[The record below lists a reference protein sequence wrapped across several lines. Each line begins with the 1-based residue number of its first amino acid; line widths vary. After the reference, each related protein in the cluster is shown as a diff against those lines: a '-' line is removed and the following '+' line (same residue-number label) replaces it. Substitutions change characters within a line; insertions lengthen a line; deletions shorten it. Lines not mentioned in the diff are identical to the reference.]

1 MKKFKLLIV
10 AIITLFALN
19 VSANDNPPIK
29 ATEQLRTEMMDL
41 IGTTCPFEYNKNECW
56 ASVIFVVN
64 SNDEIEILSVV
75 SKNKNDKIVFIK
87 KIKQ

>member
-1 MKKFKLLIV
+1 
-10 AIITLFALN
+10 
-19 VSANDNPPIK
+19 
-29 ATEQLRTEMMDL
+29 MMDL

-75 SKNKNDKIVFIK
+75 SKNKNAKSFLLKKLSNKKVSRPPYDMNQIYILPFRVIK
-87 KIKQ
+87 GA